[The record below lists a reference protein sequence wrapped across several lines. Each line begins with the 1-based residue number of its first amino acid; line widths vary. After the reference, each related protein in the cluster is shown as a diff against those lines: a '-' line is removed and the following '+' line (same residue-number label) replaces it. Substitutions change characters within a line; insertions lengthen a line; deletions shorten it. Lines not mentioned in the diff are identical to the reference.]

1 MLCREQ
7 EAASENFFI
16 RIPSAASYYD
26 DENDQDTKDDLEKAS
41 FSEYTTKCGML
52 EENRNTESSNVRLA
66 SVVAT
71 SSEDVAYS
79 GYKVEPIDDAI
90 DGDTFES
97 PTQIADHDGSEI
109 SGNVS
114 LPTSVKQDSSALKED
129 VKFTERQIKGAPQ
142 DILADKQDT
151 KPAKQDTKPAKQY
164 TKPAKQDTKPAK
176 QDTKPAKQDAKPAKQ
191 DTKPA
196 KQDTKPAKQDT
207 KPAKQ
212 DTKLAKQDAKP
223 VKQDIKPAKQDV
235 KPAKQDTKI
244 ATQDSCLGSDVIAL
258 QSSEISITTSNS
270 EGYLTLGNKVDQTQ
284 ASSQNISTTSDLP
297 ESQNTELSNGSQRET
312 NESIPSIVLSLEGNP
327 VNRKDDGENNTTTI
341 SGVKETNPAK
351 ERNFKEKLGFSD
363 EDNDSVAN
371 FNDDIEANNQEN
383 MPCEIAELEQGDGV
397 ESEETASAGD
407 RRKLTATTI
416 KSPLSDL
423 FDFKKVPENDLNTN
437 DSEIKE
443 CTMQLLSETNFKSEK
458 LSKESRIPNISKI
471 QEFRLTE
478 TDNVQEN
485 LGAHISSIEPSSTG
499 KSTTIRHTTNLALG
513 LRDTSG
519 PIKEQESGSNSL
531 ADTQKVNHEVS
542 NARIF
547 ERNITNNEQE
557 MSKLN
562 KNSTIKSLKVK
573 TEKTKREKL
582 DVQGVG
588 KADSNTNEGK
598 EKVEIKMENKVDLSD
613 LLAKKSSNK
622 TVKVRH
628 IIQVD

>member
-1 MLCREQ
+1 MCSQIVFRLGLRRPHTPAMLCREQ
-7 EAASENFFI
+7 EAASENFSI

-41 FSEYTTKCGML
+41 FSKYTTKCVML

-66 SVVAT
+66 FVVAT
-71 SSEDVAYS
+71 SSEDVACS
-79 GYKVEPIDDAI
+79 GYEVEPIDDAI

-97 PTQIADHDGSEI
+97 PTQIADDDGLKI

-114 LPTSVKQDSSALKED
+114 LPTSVKQDSKTFKED
-129 VKFTERQIKGAPQ
+129 VKFTKRKIKGAPQ
-142 DILADKQDT
+142 DILADKPDS
-151 KPAKQDTKPAKQY
+151 KPAKQDTKPAKE
-164 TKPAKQDTKPAK
+164 
-176 QDTKPAKQDAKPAKQ
+176 DTKPAKQDAKPAKQ

-207 KPAKQ
+207 KLAKQDTKPVKQDTKPAKQ
-212 DTKLAKQDAKP
+212 DT
-223 VKQDIKPAKQDV
+223 

-284 ASSQNISTTSDLP
+284 ASTQNISTTSDLP
-297 ESQNTELSNGSQRET
+297 ESQNTALSNGSQRET
-312 NESIPSIVLSLEGNP
+312 NETIPSIVLSPEGNP
-327 VNRKDDGENNTTTI
+327 VNRKDDRENNTTTI

-351 ERNFKEKLGFSD
+351 ERNFEEKLGFSD

-371 FNDDIEANNQEN
+371 FNDDIEENNQEN
-383 MPCEIAELEQGDGV
+383 MPCEIAELKQGSGV

-407 RRKLTATTI
+407 RLKLTATTI

-443 CTMQLLSETNFKSEK
+443 CTMRLLSETNFKSEK
-458 LSKESRIPNISKI
+458 LSKESRIPNINKI
-471 QEFRLTE
+471 QEFSLTE

-485 LGAHISSIEPSSTG
+485 LGAHISSIEPLSSG
-499 KSTTIRHTTNLALG
+499 KSTTIRDTTNLALES
-513 LRDTSG
+513 RDTSG

-557 MSKLN
+557 MSKLD

-588 KADSNTNEGK
+588 KADSNTDEGK